1 MRTSLQNLQIFYLAQ
16 PLIVNFTIRS
26 HSSGYKAQSPH
37 STGKTEVWRRSMTEF
52 TCLVTGLE
60 LVARTQDFEY
70 GSSPYSLQATK
81 LIPI

>member
-1 MRTSLQNLQIFYLAQ
+1 
-16 PLIVNFTIRS
+16 
-26 HSSGYKAQSPH
+26 
-37 STGKTEVWRRSMTEF
+37 MTEF

-70 GSSPYSLQATK
+70 GSSPYSLQATE